1 MSFKGKR
8 YPFYVGITTLVVAV
22 VVVLTGL
29 FQWISYR
36 ESTVAAMHTADRLF
50 VEINDKTL
58 GQYERSLE
66 SLAVLAGS
74 AARMPGMGTLPG
86 GDGMAHPGVDLM
98 LDRKSVV

>member
-1 MSFKGKR
+1 MSFKSKR

-29 FQWISYR
+29 FQWISCR
-36 ESTVAAMHTADRLF
+36 ESTVAAMQTADRLF

-74 AARMPGMGTLPG
+74 AARMPGMGTLAG
-86 GDGMAHPGVDLM
+86 RRRDGPL
-98 LDRKSVV
+98 RR